1 MLLYANLTVFIIDVW
16 PLAGLCLQSVSSMHG
31 LLTACL
37 NISAPGHHITGD
49 DYRVLVGNTL
59 DHNPPLVHHRTQR
72 HPLQT
77 P

>member
-16 PLAGLCLQSVSSMHG
+16 PLAGLCLQSVSSMHE

>member
-1 MLLYANLTVFIIDVW
+1 MLLYANSTVFIIDVW
-16 PLAGLCLQSVSSMHG
+16 PLAGLSKSVSSMHE

-49 DYRVLVGNTL
+49 DYRVLVGNIL
-59 DHNPPLVHHRTQR
+59 EHSPPLVRHRTQR